1 MIHAE
6 LWSAGKFDDAYFNA
20 PEEVVEWAKG
30 RSHSYNL
37 VVDTRPEDSAKG
49 IFLTIMIRDSGLTH
63 FYDQNTY
70 KEMSEGKVLAE
81 IDKWADKTL

>member
-6 LWSAGKFDDAYFNA
+6 LWSAGKFDDAYFNT

-37 VVDTRPEDSAKG
+37 VVDTRPEDEVKG

>member
-6 LWSAGKFDDAYFNA
+6 LWSAGKFDDAYFNT

-37 VVDTRPEDSAKG
+37 VIDTRPEDEAKG
-49 IFLTIMIRDSGLTH
+49 IFLTIMIRDSGRTH

-70 KEMSEGKVLAE
+70 KEMSEEKVLAE

>member
-6 LWSAGKFDDAYFNA
+6 LWSAGKFDDAYFDT

-37 VVDTRPEDSAKG
+37 VIDTRPEDAAKG
-49 IFLTIMIRDSGLTH
+49 IFLTIRVRDSDRTR
-63 FYDQNTY
+63 FYDQDTY
-70 KEMSEGKVLAE
+70 KEMSVEKVLSW
-81 IDKWADKTL
+81 IDRWADRDW

>member
-6 LWSAGKFDDAYFNA
+6 LWSAGKFDDAYFDT

-37 VVDTRPEDSAKG
+37 VIDTRSEDAAKG
-49 IFLTIMIRDSGLTH
+49 IFLTIMIRDSDRTR
-63 FYDQNTY
+63 FYDQDTY
-70 KEMSEGKVLAE
+70 KEMSVEKVLSK
-81 IDKWADKTL
+81 IDRWADKSL

>member
-6 LWSAGKFDDAYFNA
+6 LWSAGKFDDACFDT

-37 VVDTRPEDSAKG
+37 VIDTRPEDAAKG
-49 IFLTIMIRDSGLTH
+49 IFLTIMIRDSDRTR
-63 FYDQNTY
+63 FYDQDTY
-70 KEMSEGKVLAE
+70 KEMSVEKVLSK
-81 IDKWADKTL
+81 IDRWADKSL